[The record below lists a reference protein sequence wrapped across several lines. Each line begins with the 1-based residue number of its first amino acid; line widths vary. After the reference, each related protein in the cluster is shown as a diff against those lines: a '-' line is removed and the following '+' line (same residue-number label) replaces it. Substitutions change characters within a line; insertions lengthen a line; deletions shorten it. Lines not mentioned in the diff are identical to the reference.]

1 MIMVIDLNGGI
12 ITVTIRKD
20 IINITKR
27 GITST
32 IKVMEEIEEDINI
45 IRGLYIPLL
54 CYDIMIISDC
64 LDRFSNGNRGI

>member
-1 MIMVIDLNGGI
+1 MIMVIDLNGVI

-32 IKVMEEIEEDINI
+32 IKVMGEIEADIKI
-45 IRGLYIPLL
+45 IRG
-54 CYDIMIISDC
+54 
-64 LDRFSNGNRGI
+64 